1 MMYKIHAKV
10 FLYHLLAI
18 VLGIL
23 AIIPPF
29 LWMIST
35 SLKSGGGALLVVPIE
50 WFPPKEPTIQAYEK
64 LFALTGML
72 RSIGNSLVVTSG
84 AVLVALFSSSMAAFA
99 FSKIRFKGGSGF
111 LFMLFI
117 ASMMLPSHVLFIPL
131 YLIMNDLH
139 LVDTLFALI
148 LPYTFK
154 AFAVFM
160 LRQQMM
166 NIPDA
171 YLDAAA
177 IDGAS
182 LFRSF
187 ITIFLPLCKTAL
199 ATLAIIIAMDAWN
212 DYLLPLVLMTSP
224 KNYTLPII
232 LNALSGQ
239 FKTAYDLLMAGS
251 LISIVPLL
259 IIYIGAQRYF
269 ASGLQIGGVKG

>member
-1 MMYKIHAKV
+1 MMYRIHMKV

-23 AIIPPF
+23 AIVPF

-35 SLKSGGGALLVVPIE
+35 SLKSGGALLVVPIQ
-50 WFPPKEPTIQAYEK
+50 WFPKEPTIQAYQK

-72 RSIGNSLVVTSG
+72 RSIGNSLVVTAG

-99 FSKIRFKGGSGF
+99 FAKIRFKGSGF

-160 LRQQMM
+160 LRQQMV
-166 NIPDA
+166 NISDA

-187 ITIFLPLCKTAL
+187 ITVFLPLCKTAL

-251 LISIVPLL
+251 LISVVPLL
-259 IIYIGAQRYF
+259 VIYIGAQRYF

>member
-1 MMYKIHAKV
+1 
-10 FLYHLLAI
+10 
-18 VLGIL
+18 
-23 AIIPPF
+23 
-29 LWMIST
+29 
-35 SLKSGGGALLVVPIE
+35 
-50 WFPPKEPTIQAYEK
+50 
-64 LFALTGML
+64 
-72 RSIGNSLVVTSG
+72 
-84 AVLVALFSSSMAAFA
+84 
-99 FSKIRFKGGSGF
+99 
-111 LFMLFI
+111 
-117 ASMMLPSHVLFIPL
+117 
-131 YLIMNDLH
+131 MNDLR
-139 LVDTLFALI
+139 LVDTLFVLI

-154 AFAVFM
+154 AFAVFI

-259 IIYIGAQRYF
+259 VIYIGAQRYF

>member
-1 MMYKIHAKV
+1 MMRNTLVKTV
-10 FLYHLLAI
+10 LYHMLSTA
-18 VLGIL
+18 L
-23 AIIPPF
+23 AIIAIIPF

-35 SLKSGGGALLVVPIE
+35 SLKSGGALLVVPIE
-50 WFPPKEPTIQAYEK
+50 WFPKEPTLQAYEK

-72 RSIGNSLVVTSG
+72 RSIGNSLVVTAT
-84 AVLVALFSSSMAAFA
+84 AVLVALISASMAAFA
-99 FSKIRFKGGSGF
+99 FSKIRFKGSGV
-111 LFMLFI
+111 LFMVFI

-139 LVDTLFALI
+139 LVDTLSALI

-187 ITIFLPLCKTAL
+187 VTIFLPLCRTAL

-251 LISIVPLL
+251 LISVIPLL
-259 IIYIGAQRYF
+259 IIYVGAQRYF

>member
-1 MMYKIHAKV
+1 MTYRTRLKV

-23 AIIPPF
+23 AIIPF

-35 SLKSGGGALLVVPIE
+35 SLKSGGALLVVPIE
-50 WFPPKEPTIQAYEK
+50 WVPKEPTIQAYEK
-64 LFALTGML
+64 LFALTGMI
-72 RSIGNSLVVTSG
+72 RAIVNSLVVTAG
-84 AVLVALFSSSMAAFA
+84 AVLVALFSASMAAFA
-99 FSKIRFKGGSGF
+99 FAKIRFKGSGF

-117 ASMMLPSHVLFIPL
+117 ASMMLPGHVLFIPL

-166 NIPDA
+166 NISDA

-187 ITIFLPLCKTAL
+187 ITVFLPLCKTAL

-251 LISIVPLL
+251 LISVVPLL
-259 IIYIGAQRYF
+259 VIYIGAQRYF

>member
-1 MMYKIHAKV
+1 MYKKSLV
-10 FLYHLLAI
+10 TVLYHVLAI
-18 VLGIL
+18 LLGVI
-23 AIIPPF
+23 AIVPF

-35 SLKSGGGALLVVPIE
+35 SLKSSGALLVIPIE
-50 WFPPKEPTIQAYEK
+50 WIPKEPTLSAYKK
-64 LFALTGML
+64 LFALTGIV
-72 RSIGNSLVVTSG
+72 RSIGNSLVVSFG
-84 AVLVALFSSSMAAFA
+84 AVSVALLCSSMAAFA
-99 FSKIRFKGGSGF
+99 FSKIHFKGSGF
-111 LFMLFI
+111 LFMIFI
-117 ASMMLPSHVLFIPL
+117 ASMMLPSHVIFIPL

-148 LPYTFK
+148 LPYSFK

-166 NIPDA
+166 GIPDA

-187 ITIFLPLCKTAL
+187 FTIFLPLCKTAL

-212 DYLLPLVLMTSP
+212 DYLMPLVLMTST

-239 FKTAYDLLMAGS
+239 FKTSYDLLMAGS
-251 LISIVPLL
+251 LISVIPLL
-259 IIYIGAQRYF
+259 IIYITAQRYF
-269 ASGLQIGGVKG
+269 ASGFQVGGVKG

>member
-1 MMYKIHAKV
+1 MMSRIHAKV
-10 FLYHLLAI
+10 LLYHLLAI

-23 AIIPPF
+23 AIVPF

-35 SLKSGGGALLVVPIE
+35 SLKSGGALLVVPIE
-50 WFPPKEPTIQAYEK
+50 WFPKEPTIQAYEK

-72 RSIGNSLVVTSG
+72 RSIGNSLVVTAG

-99 FSKIRFKGGSGF
+99 FAKIRFKGSGF

-160 LRQQMM
+160 LRQQMV
-166 NIPDA
+166 NISDA

-187 ITIFLPLCKTAL
+187 ITVFLPLCKTAL

>member
-1 MMYKIHAKV
+1 MMFRIHVKG

-23 AIIPPF
+23 AIIPF

-35 SLKSGGGALLVVPIE
+35 SLKSGGALLVVPIE
-50 WFPPKEPTIQAYEK
+50 WFPKEPTIQAYEK

-84 AVLVALFSSSMAAFA
+84 AVLIALFSSSMAAFA
-99 FSKIRFKGGSGF
+99 FSKIRFKGSGV

-148 LPYTFK
+148 LPYSFK

-166 NIPDA
+166 NISDA

-187 ITIFLPLCKTAL
+187 ITVFLPLCKAAL

-239 FKTAYDLLMAGS
+239 FKTSYDLLMAGS
-251 LISIVPLL
+251 LISVVPLL

>member
-1 MMYKIHAKV
+1 MTYKNAIKTA
-10 FLYHLLAI
+10 FYHLVAI
-18 VLGIL
+18 CLGVV
-23 AIIPPF
+23 AVVPF

-35 SLKSGGGALLVVPIE
+35 SLKSGGALLAVPIE
-50 WFPPKEPTIQAYEK
+50 WVPKNPTLQAYEK

-72 RSIGNSLVVTSG
+72 RSIGKSLVVTAS
-84 AVLVALFSSSMAAFA
+84 AVVVAILSSSMAAFA
-99 FSKIRFKGGSGF
+99 FSKIRFKGSGV
-111 LFMLFI
+111 LFMIFL

-131 YLIMNDLH
+131 YLIMNDLG

-148 LPYTFK
+148 LPYSFK

-166 NIPDA
+166 NISDA

-199 ATLAIIIAMDAWN
+199 ATLAIIIAMEAWN

-239 FKTAYDLLMAGS
+239 FKTSYDLLMAGS
-251 LISIVPLL
+251 LISVIPLL

>member
-1 MMYKIHAKV
+1 MKV

-23 AIIPPF
+23 AIVPF

-35 SLKSGGGALLVVPIE
+35 SLKSGGALLVVPIE
-50 WFPPKEPTIQAYEK
+50 WFPKEPTIQAYEK

-72 RSIGNSLVVTSG
+72 RSIGNSLVVTAG

-99 FSKIRFKGGSGF
+99 FAKIRFKGSGF

-160 LRQQMM
+160 LRQQMV
-166 NIPDA
+166 NISDA

-187 ITIFLPLCKTAL
+187 ITVFLPLCKTAL

-259 IIYIGAQRYF
+259 VIYIGAQRYF

>member
-1 MMYKIHAKV
+1 MMYKKSISTV
-10 FLYHLLAI
+10 LYHVLAI
-18 VLGIL
+18 LLGVI
-23 AIIPPF
+23 AIVPF

-35 SLKSGGGALLVVPIE
+35 SLKSSGALLVIPIE
-50 WFPPKEPTIQAYEK
+50 WIPKEPTLSAYKK
-64 LFALTGML
+64 LFALTGIV
-72 RSIGNSLVVTSG
+72 RSIGNSLVVSFG
-84 AVLVALFSSSMAAFA
+84 AVFVALLSSSMAAFA
-99 FSKIRFKGGSGF
+99 FSKIHFRGSGY
-111 LFMLFI
+111 LFMIFI
-117 ASMMLPSHVLFIPL
+117 ASMMLPSHVIFIPL

-166 NIPDA
+166 GIPDA

-187 ITIFLPLCKTAL
+187 FTIFLPLCKTAL

-212 DYLLPLVLMTSP
+212 DYLMPLVLMTST

-251 LISIVPLL
+251 LISVIPLL
-259 IIYIGAQRYF
+259 IIYITAQRYF
-269 ASGLQIGGVKG
+269 ANGFLVGGVKG

>member
-1 MMYKIHAKV
+1 MTYRTHVKV

-23 AIIPPF
+23 AIIPF

-35 SLKSGGGALLVVPIE
+35 SLKSGGALLVVPIE
-50 WFPPKEPTIQAYEK
+50 WFPKEPTIQAYEK

-72 RSIGNSLVVTSG
+72 RSIVNSLVVTAG
-84 AVLVALFSSSMAAFA
+84 AVMVALFSSSMAAFA
-99 FSKIRFKGGSGF
+99 FAKIRFKGSGF

-166 NIPDA
+166 NISDA

-187 ITIFLPLCKTAL
+187 ITVFLPLCKTAL

-251 LISIVPLL
+251 LISVVPLL

>member
-1 MMYKIHAKV
+1 MMFRIHVKG

-23 AIIPPF
+23 AIIPF

-35 SLKSGGGALLVVPIE
+35 SLKSGGALLVVPIE
-50 WFPPKEPTIQAYEK
+50 WFPKEPTIQAYEK

-72 RSIGNSLVVTSG
+72 RAIGNSLVVTSG
-84 AVLVALFSSSMAAFA
+84 AVLIALFSSSMAAFA
-99 FSKIRFKGGSGF
+99 FSKIRFKGSGV

-166 NIPDA
+166 NISDA

-187 ITIFLPLCKTAL
+187 ITVFLPLCKTAL

-251 LISIVPLL
+251 LISVVPLL

>member
-1 MMYKIHAKV
+1 MMFRIHVKG

-23 AIIPPF
+23 AIIPF

-35 SLKSGGGALLVVPIE
+35 SLKSGGALLVVPIE
-50 WFPPKEPTIQAYEK
+50 WFPKEPTIQAYEK

-84 AVLVALFSSSMAAFA
+84 AVLIALFSSSMAAFA
-99 FSKIRFKGGSGF
+99 FSKIRFKGSGV

-148 LPYTFK
+148 LPYSFK

-166 NIPDA
+166 NISDA

-187 ITIFLPLCKTAL
+187 ITVFLPLCKTAL

-251 LISIVPLL
+251 LISVVPLL

>member
-1 MMYKIHAKV
+1 MYKKSISTV
-10 FLYHLLAI
+10 LYHVLAI
-18 VLGIL
+18 LLGVI
-23 AIIPPF
+23 AIVPF

-35 SLKSGGGALLVVPIE
+35 SLKSSGALLVIPIE
-50 WFPPKEPTIQAYEK
+50 WIPKEPTLSAYKK
-64 LFALTGML
+64 LFALTGIV
-72 RSIGNSLVVTSG
+72 RSIGNSLVVSFG
-84 AVLVALFSSSMAAFA
+84 AVFVALLSSSMAAFA
-99 FSKIRFKGGSGF
+99 FSKIHFRGSGY
-111 LFMLFI
+111 LFMIFI
-117 ASMMLPSHVLFIPL
+117 ASMMLPSHVIFIPL

-166 NIPDA
+166 GIPDA

-187 ITIFLPLCKTAL
+187 FTIFLPLCKTAL

-212 DYLLPLVLMTSP
+212 DYLMPLVLMTST

-251 LISIVPLL
+251 LISVIPLL
-259 IIYIGAQRYF
+259 IIYITAQRYF
-269 ASGLQIGGVKG
+269 ASGFLVGGVKG

>member
-23 AIIPPF
+23 AIIPF

-35 SLKSGGGALLVVPIE
+35 SLKSGGALLVVPIE
-50 WFPPKEPTIQAYEK
+50 WFPKEPTFQAYEK

-99 FSKIRFKGGSGF
+99 FSKIRFKGSGF

>member
-1 MMYKIHAKV
+1 MMYKKSISTV
-10 FLYHLLAI
+10 LYHVLAI
-18 VLGIL
+18 LLGVI
-23 AIIPPF
+23 AIVPF

-35 SLKSGGGALLVVPIE
+35 SLKSSGALLVIPIE
-50 WFPPKEPTIQAYEK
+50 WIPKEPTLSAYKK
-64 LFALTGML
+64 LFALTGIV
-72 RSIGNSLVVTSG
+72 RSIGNSLVVSFG
-84 AVLVALFSSSMAAFA
+84 AVFVALLSSSMAAFA
-99 FSKIRFKGGSGF
+99 FSKIHFKGSGY
-111 LFMLFI
+111 LFMIFI
-117 ASMMLPSHVLFIPL
+117 ASMMLPSHVIFIPL

-166 NIPDA
+166 GIPDA

-187 ITIFLPLCKTAL
+187 FTIFLPLCKTAL

-212 DYLLPLVLMTSP
+212 DYLMPLVLMTST

-251 LISIVPLL
+251 LISVIPLL
-259 IIYIGAQRYF
+259 IIYITAQRYF
-269 ASGLQIGGVKG
+269 ASGFLVGGVKG

>member
-1 MMYKIHAKV
+1 MMFRIHVKG

-23 AIIPPF
+23 AIIPF

-35 SLKSGGGALLVVPIE
+35 SLKSGGALLVVPIE
-50 WFPPKEPTIQAYEK
+50 WFPKEPTIQAYEK

-84 AVLVALFSSSMAAFA
+84 AVLIALFSSSMAAFA
-99 FSKIRFKGGSGF
+99 FSKIRFKGSGV

-166 NIPDA
+166 NISDA

-187 ITIFLPLCKTAL
+187 ITVFLPLCKTAL

-251 LISIVPLL
+251 LISVVPLL

>member
-1 MMYKIHAKV
+1 MMFRIHVKG

-23 AIIPPF
+23 AIIPF

-35 SLKSGGGALLVVPIE
+35 SLKSGGALLVVPIE
-50 WFPPKEPTIQAYEK
+50 WFPKEPTIQAYEK

-84 AVLVALFSSSMAAFA
+84 AVLIALFSSSMAAFA
-99 FSKIRFKGGSGF
+99 FSKIRFKGSGV

-166 NIPDA
+166 NISDA

-187 ITIFLPLCKTAL
+187 ITVFLPLCKAAL

-251 LISIVPLL
+251 LISVVPLL

>member
-1 MMYKIHAKV
+1 MMYRIHMKV

-23 AIIPPF
+23 AIVPF

-35 SLKSGGGALLVVPIE
+35 SLKSGGALLVVPIQ
-50 WFPPKEPTIQAYEK
+50 WFPKEPTIQAYQK

-72 RSIGNSLVVTSG
+72 RSIGNSLVVTAG

-99 FSKIRFKGGSGF
+99 FAKIRFKGSGF

-160 LRQQMM
+160 LRQQMV
-166 NIPDA
+166 NISDA

-187 ITIFLPLCKTAL
+187 ITVFLPLCKTAL

-251 LISIVPLL
+251 LISVIPLL
-259 IIYIGAQRYF
+259 VIYIGAQRYF

>member
-1 MMYKIHAKV
+1 MMSRIHAKV

-23 AIIPPF
+23 AIIPF

-35 SLKSGGGALLVVPIE
+35 SLKSGGALLVVPIE
-50 WFPPKEPTIQAYEK
+50 WFPKEPTIQAYEK

-72 RSIGNSLVVTSG
+72 RSIGNSLVVTAG

-99 FSKIRFKGGSGF
+99 FSKIRFKGSGF

-251 LISIVPLL
+251 LISVVPLL

>member
-1 MMYKIHAKV
+1 MMSRKHEKT
-10 FLYHLLAI
+10 FFYHLLA
-18 VLGIL
+18 VLLGII
-23 AIIPPF
+23 AVVPF

-35 SLKSGGGALLVVPIE
+35 SLKSSGALLAVPIE
-50 WFPPKEPTIQAYEK
+50 WFPKEPTFKAYEK
-64 LFALTGML
+64 LFSLTGMF
-72 RSIGNSLVVTSG
+72 RSIINSLVVTAA
-84 AVLVALFSSSMAAFA
+84 AVFVAILSSSMAAFA
-99 FSKIRFKGGSGF
+99 FSKIRFKGSGI
-111 LFMLFI
+111 LFMVFI
-117 ASMMLPSHVLFIPL
+117 ASMMLPSHVIFIPL

-148 LPYTFK
+148 LPYSFK

-166 NIPDA
+166 NISDA

-182 LFRSF
+182 LFRAF
-187 ITIFLPLCKTAL
+187 ITIFLPLCRTAL
-199 ATLAIIIAMDAWN
+199 ATLAIIIAMEAWN

-224 KNYTLPII
+224 RNYTLPII

-251 LISIVPLL
+251 LVSVIPLL
-259 IIYIGAQRYF
+259 VIYIGAQRYF
-269 ASGLQIGGVKG
+269 ASGLQVGGVKG

>member
-1 MMYKIHAKV
+1 MMFRIHVKG

-23 AIIPPF
+23 AIIPF

-35 SLKSGGGALLVVPIE
+35 SLKSGGALLVVPIE
-50 WFPPKEPTIQAYEK
+50 WFPKEPTIQAYEK

-84 AVLVALFSSSMAAFA
+84 AVLIALFSSSMAAFA
-99 FSKIRFKGGSGF
+99 FSKIRFKGSGV

-148 LPYTFK
+148 LPYSFK

-166 NIPDA
+166 NISDA

-187 ITIFLPLCKTAL
+187 ITVFLPLCKAAL

-251 LISIVPLL
+251 LISVVPLL

>member
-1 MMYKIHAKV
+1 MMFRIHVKG

-23 AIIPPF
+23 AIIPF

-35 SLKSGGGALLVVPIE
+35 SLKSGGALLVVPIE
-50 WFPPKEPTIQAYEK
+50 WFPKEPTIQAYEK

-84 AVLVALFSSSMAAFA
+84 AVLIALFSSSMAAFA
-99 FSKIRFKGGSGF
+99 FSKIRFKGSGV

-148 LPYTFK
+148 LPYSFK

-166 NIPDA
+166 NISDA

-187 ITIFLPLCKTAL
+187 ITVFLPLCKAAL

-224 KNYTLPII
+224 NNYTLPII

-251 LISIVPLL
+251 LISVVPLL

>member
-1 MMYKIHAKV
+1 MMYKKSISTV
-10 FLYHLLAI
+10 LYHVLAI
-18 VLGIL
+18 LLGVI
-23 AIIPPF
+23 AIVPF

-35 SLKSGGGALLVVPIE
+35 SLKSSGALLVIPIE
-50 WFPPKEPTIQAYEK
+50 WIPKEPTLSAYKK
-64 LFALTGML
+64 LFALTGIV
-72 RSIGNSLVVTSG
+72 RSIGNSLVVSFG
-84 AVLVALFSSSMAAFA
+84 AVFVALLSSSMAAFA
-99 FSKIRFKGGSGF
+99 FSKIHFRGSGY
-111 LFMLFI
+111 LFMIFI
-117 ASMMLPSHVLFIPL
+117 ASMMLPSHVIFIPL

-166 NIPDA
+166 GIPDA

-187 ITIFLPLCKTAL
+187 FTIFLPLCKTAL

-212 DYLLPLVLMTSP
+212 DYLMPLVLMTST

-251 LISIVPLL
+251 LISVIPLL
-259 IIYIGAQRYF
+259 IIYITAQRYF
-269 ASGLQIGGVKG
+269 ASGFLVGGVKG